1 MNTVEIVHLR
11 SSSEPVDALAE
22 RIKESIWMDGSDGD
36 TITVFRRNGLETD
49 IAIHIRHRHSN
60 GGNGASTLA
69 FNLASALRTFGIVE
83 HTVWEEMP

>member
-11 SSSEPVDALAE
+11 SSSEPVEVLAE
-22 RIKESIWMDGSDGD
+22 RIKESIWMDGSTGD
-36 TITVFRRNGLETD
+36 TVTVFRRNGLETD

-69 FNLASALRTFGIVE
+69 FNLANALRTFGIVE
-83 HTVWEEMP
+83 HTVWEELP